1 MELALVVCLVQA
13 LLGCVGCWV
22 GTTSIVQC
30 VPRKN
35 TQSGGV
41 VWVVEVAGQGCGSR
55 VMIGFAFA
63 RFVLGEDFFTHF
75 GPLFFFF
82 ELMLSVHGLER

>member
-41 VWVVEVAGQGCGSR
+41 VWVVEVAVAGVSAG
-55 VMIGFAFA
+55 
-63 RFVLGEDFFTHF
+63 RFRSDW
-75 GPLFFFF
+75 
-82 ELMLSVHGLER
+82 

>member
-41 VWVVEVAGQGCGSR
+41 VWVVEVAGQGCGLGSR

-63 RFVLGEDFFTHF
+63 
-75 GPLFFFF
+75 
-82 ELMLSVHGLER
+82 

>member
-35 TQSGGV
+35 RKNTQSGGA
-41 VWVVEVAGQGCGSR
+41 VWVVEVAVAGVSAG
-55 VMIGFAFA
+55 
-63 RFVLGEDFFTHF
+63 RFR
-75 GPLFFFF
+75 
-82 ELMLSVHGLER
+82 S